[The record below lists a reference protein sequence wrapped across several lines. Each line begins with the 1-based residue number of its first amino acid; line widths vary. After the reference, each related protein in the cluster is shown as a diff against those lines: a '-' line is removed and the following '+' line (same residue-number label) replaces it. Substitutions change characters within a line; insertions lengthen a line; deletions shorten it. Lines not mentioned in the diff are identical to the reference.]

1 MPASSTSTSSTAI
14 DIDLAR
20 RQRPGLADMTYL
32 NTGTAGIVA
41 EPVVDAL
48 LENTGF
54 AERHAHRAYEPQKEK
69 AEASRATLAAFLG
82 ADPGE
87 IAFAVNATEAVNW
100 VTASFRFQPGDEVL
114 TSLSEHPS
122 MNMPWSH
129 QEARGGARL
138 RWFELSH
145 DPAETLRNL
154 EDAITPQTRM
164 IAISHVERH
173 HGVRVPADEICAL
186 ARAAGLLV
194 FLDGAQSVGQFPVD
208 LHAMEVDFYAA
219 NCHKWLCGPNGTGVF
234 YCRQDRLHLL
244 EQAHVGPGGQAS
256 WDRAGG
262 LVLGDTASR
271 FEYGTRSWGVA
282 ATIGDAVDAFQ
293 AIGPAAIELRIKSLA
308 AYVRTCVADRGWQLT
323 SPTNWEHG
331 SALVSFVIPGVD
343 GRELCHDLQES
354 ANTWLSS
361 NTSNGFRFSAHYY
374 NTEEEIDRAFQNI
387 ERLVPGG

>member
-1 MPASSTSTSSTAI
+1 MPAIPTASPTTFI
-14 DIDLAR
+14 DLDLAR

-32 NTGTAGIVA
+32 NTGTSGIVA
-41 EPVVDAL
+41 EPIVDAL
-48 LENTGF
+48 LENTRF
-54 AERHAHRAYEPQKEK
+54 AERHGHRAYEPQKEK
-69 AEASRATLAAFLG
+69 IDASRATLAAFLG

-100 VTASFRFQPGDEVL
+100 VAASFRFQPGDEVL

-122 MNMPWSH
+122 MNMPWSY

-154 EDAITPQTRM
+154 EDAIRPHTRM

-186 ARAAGLLV
+186 ARSAGLLV
-194 FLDGAQSVGQFPVD
+194 LLDGAQSIGQFPVD
-208 LHAMEVDFYAA
+208 LHAMEVDFYAG
-219 NCHKWLCGPNGTGVF
+219 NCHKWLCGPNGTGVL

-244 EQAHVGPGGQAS
+244 QQAHVGPGANTS

-262 LVLGDTASR
+262 VLLPDTVDR

-282 ATIGDAVDAFQ
+282 ATIGDAVNAFQ
-293 AIGPAAIELRIKSLA
+293 AIGLAAIEARLQSLA
-308 AYVRTCVADRGWQLT
+308 ACVRDRIAERGWQLT
-323 SPTNWEHG
+323 SPTNWDHG
-331 SALVSFVIPGVD
+331 SALVSFVIPGIDV
-343 GRELCHDLQES
+343 GEICHELQKSLQH
-354 ANTWLSS
+354 L
-361 NTSNGFRFSAHYY
+361 
-374 NTEEEIDRAFQNI
+374 AF
-387 ERLVPGG
+387 V